1 VARLNPLFDNPILF
15 ASREFDAE
23 TGLYYHRARYLAPTT
38 GRWTTPDPLGF
49 AAGDANLYRYVGNR
63 ATLAIDPSGYLEQ
76 PSWWVGF
83 VNSWDAVLGD
93 RHTGWFAQAS
103 NFGAGM
109 GDTVSFG
116 ATRRFRQWVGY
127 DDVVDYTSTAYHV
140 GNYAGTAVQ
149 IGFVWMPYGWVYF
162 AVGSPL
168 IVWNAVEGVPAYRAL
183 GVDLGP
189 AVVIGIASHLPIL
202 NSVVSVVEFWNG
214 VSLRPGQGFGQPLD
228 GWGYA
233 DRVVGLALDAV
244 IVGRVGYSM
253 TRPRPQTPAAPN
265 SPTAAP
271 TTAADRIASRTM
283 TRAEWQEFYRTLR
296 TEARNGAK
304 AIGNPPARQRGP
316 VLSAVIDA
324 RTGQTF
330 SANNT
335 LTVAENLHPVL
346 RSRLET
352 LLQTTDL
359 AALRGNAGNLGR
371 WVHSTPGA
379 HAEINALN
387 QALWARQNAGLPTN
401 LNEFWMVNRWLTKT
415 APPAPRCG
423 YCRQLTQGVNVLT
436 D

>member
-1 VARLNPLFDNPILF
+1 VQAGRGGWDISENGLTWTNGLQVVGSLLGLGGNYTTWRRLPAGGAPARTPAP
-15 ASREFDAE
+15 APS
-23 TGLYYHRARYLAPTT
+23 TPTT
-38 GRWTTPDPLGF
+38 Q
-49 AAGDANLYRYVGNR
+49 AA
-63 ATLAIDPSGYLEQ
+63 
-76 PSWWVGF
+76 
-83 VNSWDAVLGD
+83 
-93 RHTGWFAQAS
+93 
-103 NFGAGM
+103 
-109 GDTVSFG
+109 VS
-116 ATRRFRQWVGY
+116 TE
-127 DDVVDYTSTAYHV
+127 TA
-140 GNYAGTAVQ
+140 AA
-149 IGFVWMPYGWVYF
+149 
-162 AVGSPL
+162 
-168 IVWNAVEGVPAYRAL
+168 
-183 GVDLGP
+183 
-189 AVVIGIASHLPIL
+189 
-202 NSVVSVVEFWNG
+202 
-214 VSLRPGQGFGQPLD
+214 RPP
-228 GWGYA
+228 
-233 DRVVGLALDAV
+233 
-244 IVGRVGYSM
+244 
-253 TRPRPQTPAAPN
+253 TAPN

-296 TEARNGAK
+296 TEARNGAE
-304 AIGNPPARQRGP
+304 AIGNLPARQRGP

-359 AALRGNAGNLGR
+359 AALRGNAGNLDR